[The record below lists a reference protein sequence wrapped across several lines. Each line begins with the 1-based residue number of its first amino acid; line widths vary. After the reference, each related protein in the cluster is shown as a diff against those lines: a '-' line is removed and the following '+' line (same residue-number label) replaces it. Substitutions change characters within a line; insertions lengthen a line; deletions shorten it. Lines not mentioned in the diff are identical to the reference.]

1 MWNRVNSA
9 CGNLARNAL
18 TDKDG
23 DFCPGTAIGV
33 ATAIAILVQF
43 LRAGGTDYVALANAQ
58 GIIIAAIAVK
68 RWSETK

>member
-1 MWNRVNSA
+1 LNKIKSA
-9 CGNLARNAL
+9 LANLARNAL

-23 DFCPGTAIGV
+23 DFCPGTAIGI
-33 ATAIAILVQF
+33 ATAVAILAQF
-43 LRAGGTDYVALANAQ
+43 VRTGGTDYVALANAQ